1 MGAGASASEGGS
13 GYYCHRCQAMLD
25 HLGEGGTCPECQGG
39 FVEESANAMAL
50 AEAVHW
56 IVSDDNSVNSTE
68 ARISNLLEDLREHLA
83 TVEGS
88 MQGLRGGMTFTM
100 EIPTTPKVEPAP
112 QEVRDGIM
120 EVRMDSALLQEM
132 RQAPQCVVCCSDF
145 EVGELLH
152 RLPGCGH
159 LFHSGCICQW
169 LERAANCPICRCDL
183 IEAVGLSRTSQSDAS
198 SVLLDTDRSQYT
210 LTTAATSV
218 SPVGTRGGLGTI
230 GLAGLGRTRGSSPPL
245 MSQHRRLPPRSVS
258 HTADLIS
265 AGNGLVGGLGSIN
278 DEFQLDAETEEM
290 LTELGSF
297 ASAGSRID
305 MLRPAVLQLGARQ
318 GSPSPPPPPPRRGTS
333 SVLVGAGSAISSPTQ
348 RPSSVVRGR
357 SSSTVETRSLSR
369 QTSYHLPHPE

>member
-1 MGAGASASEGGS
+1 
-13 GYYCHRCQAMLD
+13 MLD
-25 HLGEGGTCPECQGG
+25 FLGEGGTCPECQGG

-56 IVSDDNSVNSTE
+56 IVSDEHTVNSTE

-88 MQGLRGGMTFTM
+88 MEGLRGGMAFTM
-100 EIPTTPKVEPAP
+100 EIPMTPKLEPAP
-112 QEVRDGIM
+112 QEVRDAIM
-120 EVRMDSALLQEM
+120 EVPMDSVLMQEM

-145 EVGELLH
+145 EVGELLN

-159 LFHSGCICQW
+159 LFHRGCICQW

-183 IEAVGLSRTSQSDAS
+183 CEAVGLSRTSQSTAS

-210 LTTAATSV
+210 NTATSV
-218 SPVGTRGGLGTI
+218 SPAGTRGGLGAI
-230 GLAGLGRTRGSSPPL
+230 GLNGLSRTRAISPPL
-245 MSQHRRLPPRSVS
+245 MNPLRHPPSRSISQTPE
-258 HTADLIS
+258 LIS

-278 DEFQLDAETEEM
+278 DEAHLVGDAEPDEL

-318 GSPSPPPPPPRRGTS
+318 GSPSPPPPPPPRRGTS

-348 RPSSVVRGR
+348 RPSSVVHGRG
-357 SSSTVETRSLSR
+357 SSTVETRPMSR
-369 QTSYHLPHPE
+369 QPSHHPPPLD